1 MTNNKY
7 SEPPITIHTFGSFSI
22 RQGPLVLIQQDGRS
36 KLLWE
41 VFFFLLSNRPMSFYP
56 DQILNRLYP
65 HKQYTDPNAVMR
77 NQLYRLRR
85 ELNYDK
91 KGASVTDNLIYSS
104 GRYRWENKI
113 ICTIDAEQFES
124 LINRASEVA
133 QECPEE
139 SISHN
144 LEALKLY
151 KNGYL
156 ADYTD
161 NNWVLP
167 FRIHF
172 HDLYLSAVLELVGL
186 FKQRKAYQDI
196 CNICEQA
203 LAIDYFDERIH
214 ISLIEALLA
223 RGLITRARTHYNE
236 ATTTF
241 YIEMGIK
248 PSSAMKHLYRII
260 KHQSGDFD
268 LNPNLLLDNLKTNIA
283 NSKEACFV
291 DSEVF
296 QHITRYELQ
305 RDKIKT
311 KPVFAGLLSLTGP
324 GYTKPSKDILEEAM
338 DQLKEA
344 IIKSM
349 HTKDVFTRWN
359 EAQYLI
365 LLPDLSR
372 EEANKVLE
380 HINYNY
386 KILSSNKAIV
396 LDRKATDINTFT
408 EVFVRETG
416 DNVKA
421 RIGDLLRPE
430 IDGVVAAK
438 WQNYLDHISE
448 SLEVNS
454 CLIMK
459 VHEDAIEV
467 FMKNLNRDNPFQV
480 GKKEKLGQGL
490 YCESVIG
497 TGEELFVPD
506 ARKDKLWDAN
516 PDLKLNM
523 ISYYGVPLYWLDG
536 RLFGTLCVLDD
547 QRINDTAGNKA
558 LVKGFQ
564 KVIEADL
571 DLLVERSRQGINFK
585 HKSE

>member
-7 SEPPITIHTFGSFSI
+7 SEPPITIYTFGSFSI
-22 RQGPLVLIQQDGRS
+22 RQGTQVLIQQEGRS

-91 KGASVTDNLIYSS
+91 KGTSVTDNLIYSS

-223 RGLITRARTHYNE
+223 SGLTNLARAHYDE
-236 ATTTF
+236 ATATF
-241 YIEMGIK
+241 YHEMGIK
-248 PSSAMKHLYRII
+248 PSSAMKSLYWTI
-260 KHQSGDFD
+260 KHQSGDSE
-268 LNPNLLLDNLKTNIA
+268 LNPARFAEYLTA
-283 NSKEACFV
+283 NFNNCEGACFV
-291 DSEVF
+291 DPEVF
-296 QHITRYELQ
+296 RHIIRYELQ
-305 RDKIKT
+305 RDVIKSR
-311 KPVFAGLLSLTGP
+311 PLFACLLTLTGQ
-324 GYTKPSKDILEEAM
+324 GYAMPNQVILEEAM
-338 DQLKEA
+338 DKLNEA
-344 IIKSM
+344 ILRFLC
-349 HTKDVFTRWN
+349 HKDVFTRWN
-359 EAQYLI
+359 DCQYLI
-365 LLPDLSR
+365 LLPGLSR
-372 EEANKVLE
+372 EQANKAME
-380 HINYNY
+380 RINYNFR
-386 KILSSNKAIV
+386 ILSPGKV
-396 LDRKATDINTFT
+396 LVLHRKVADINPTT
-408 EVFVRETG
+408 RGSDRE
-416 DNVKA
+416 
-421 RIGDLLRPE
+421 P
-430 IDGVVAAK
+430 
-438 WQNYLDHISE
+438 
-448 SLEVNS
+448 
-454 CLIMK
+454 
-459 VHEDAIEV
+459 
-467 FMKNLNRDNPFQV
+467 RDYV
-480 GKKEKLGQGL
+480 
-490 YCESVIG
+490 
-497 TGEELFVPD
+497 
-506 ARKDKLWDAN
+506 DKSD
-516 PDLKLNM
+516 
-523 ISYYGVPLYWLDG
+523 
-536 RLFGTLCVLDD
+536 
-547 QRINDTAGNKA
+547 
-558 LVKGFQ
+558 
-564 KVIEADL
+564 
-571 DLLVERSRQGINFK
+571 
-585 HKSE
+585 